1 MAERLL
7 DTAQIESIKDALEDV
22 TFTFFV
28 EPITYFQWKE
38 SLDRWN
44 EDRDKKAQFTEHALK
59 GLVEFGTL
67 QSDSAVNTPVGRVD
81 DQSIKV
87 SFNFRDLKA
96 LGLTKDNSTV
106 MNVAVDTFSYEGVK
120 YSLDSV
126 RTEGFFND
134 EPVLV
139 LISGTRQEQ
148 KT

>member
-1 MAERLL
+1 MAKRLL

-28 EPITYFQWKE
+28 EPIVYFQWKE

-44 EDRDKKAQFTEHALK
+44 EDRDKKAQFTERALK

-67 QSDSAVNTPVGRVD
+67 SDSAVNTPVGRVD